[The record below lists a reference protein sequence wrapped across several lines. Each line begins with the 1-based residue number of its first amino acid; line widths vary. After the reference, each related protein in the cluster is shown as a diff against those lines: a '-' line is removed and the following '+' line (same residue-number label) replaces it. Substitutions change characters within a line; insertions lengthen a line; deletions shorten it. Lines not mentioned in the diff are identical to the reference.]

1 MLHAMRRNAFL
12 GGLVR
17 ILVWAAFV
25 IIPAWLY
32 LQYLAPMVQQLTTT
46 VNQAQTTGAKAQIQM
61 AEWQKALLDLE
72 AKIPGL
78 APKK

>member
-32 LQYLAPMVQQLTTT
+32 LQYLAPIVQQLTTT
-46 VNQAQTTGAKAQIQM
+46 VNQAQTTGAKAQVQM
-61 AEWQKALLDLE
+61 AEWQKTLLDLE

-78 APKK
+78 SPKK